1 MPQLSQGLP
10 GPLPAWPAAD
20 MGSELGPPAGG
31 VGFLGGGGNRV
42 EVGQNNPSVEAAW
55 EAEGGLLSVRHV
67 DVQGLQG
74 GRRA

>member
-10 GPLPAWPAAD
+10 GPWPAWPAAD

-31 VGFLGGGGNRV
+31 VGFWGGGGEEVNHV
-42 EVGQNNPSVEAAW
+42 EVGWNNPSVEAAW

-67 DVQGLQG
+67 DV
-74 GRRA
+74 